1 VLAVWHGNLAVNLIL
16 NANKFFNIL
25 AMANHQFKQN
35 KLDEYYTKEYAIT
48 PLLKYI
54 PTKTTVWCPFDKE
67 ESNFVKLLREH
78 GCNVIYSHIDTG
90 QDFFE
95 YEPQNYDYIVSN
107 PPYSLRE
114 PILER
119 LFLLQKPFALLINEA
134 GLFDSKKRFELLKNN
149 KFEIMV
155 FDSRVDYIKG
165 TEIMK
170 GVPFKSIFLCSNILP
185 TTYVFEVLAK
195 NIKKLNTNAD

>member
-1 VLAVWHGNLAVNLIL
+1 
-16 NANKFFNIL
+16 
-25 AMANHQFKQN
+25 MTNHQFKQN

-95 YEPQNYDYIVSN
+95 YEPQKYNYIVSN

-114 PILER
+114 RILER

-165 TEIMK
+165 TEVMK

-185 TTYVFEVLAK
+185 TTYVFEAL
-195 NIKKLNTNAD
+195 IKK